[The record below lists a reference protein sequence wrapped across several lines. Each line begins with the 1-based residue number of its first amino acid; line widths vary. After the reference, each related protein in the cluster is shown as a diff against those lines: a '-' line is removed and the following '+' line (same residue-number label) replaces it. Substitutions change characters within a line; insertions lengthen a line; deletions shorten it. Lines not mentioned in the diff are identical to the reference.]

1 MATDLSAAPAE
12 NSSNPPTGPNPA
24 APVVLLTDATVAFG
38 ILVGFNQLATQSP
51 VDAILP
57 VALIAVGVAGV
68 LALLA
73 ALIGAATGAV
83 TSTTNGNEPTHAGPL
98 APPALETGFAAF
110 AVGVLAIGAV
120 LWRWGVPA
128 QAALVAV
135 AGITLLLTAGR
146 GLALLARR
154 AEHRPDV
161 YRFGLTA
168 AEAVLFIGFAW
179 AALADGS
186 IRPFT

>member
-1 MATDLSAAPAE
+1 MATEPSAAPPE
-12 NSSNPPTGPNPA
+12 NPIDRPTGPNPA
-24 APVVLLTDATVAFG
+24 AAVVLLTDATVAFG

-51 VDAILP
+51 VDAVLP
-57 VALIAVGVAGV
+57 VALIAVGIAGV

-73 ALIGAATGAV
+73 ALIGAATSTV
-83 TSTTNGNEPTHAGPL
+83 TSTTGGNGPTRAGPL
-98 APPALETGFAAF
+98 APPAPEAGFAAF
-110 AVGVLAIGAV
+110 AVGALAIGAV
-120 LWRWGVPA
+120 LWHWGVPA

-146 GLALLARR
+146 GLVLIARR
-154 AEHRPDV
+154 SPRQLDV
-161 YRFGLTA
+161 YRLGLTA

-179 AALADGS
+179 AALADGG